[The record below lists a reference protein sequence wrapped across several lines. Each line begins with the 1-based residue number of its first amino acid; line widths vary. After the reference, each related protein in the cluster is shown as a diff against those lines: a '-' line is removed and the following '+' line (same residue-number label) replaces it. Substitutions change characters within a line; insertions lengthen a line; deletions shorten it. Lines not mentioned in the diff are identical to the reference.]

1 MKAKGGHLTAWHR
14 YQSHQRD
21 HWNGSQGWTFDGIDA
36 NHTREITGMKA
47 KGGHLTASMPI
58 TPERSLEWKPRVDIE
73 EKRTVDIAD
82 KNKDAPTED
91 HVV

>member
-1 MKAKGGHLTAWHR
+1 M
-14 YQSHQRD
+14 
-21 HWNGSQGWTFDGIDA
+21 
-36 NHTREITGMKA
+36 EA